1 MDSLSQVVRLEEENK
16 EMKTNIS
23 NLLNVK
29 EDSILVK
36 FNLEKRLKEQL
47 ANVDKITER
56 EKYA

>member
-16 EMKTNIS
+16 EMKSNIS

-36 FNLEKRLKEQL
+36 FNLEKRLKE
-47 ANVDKITER
+47 
-56 EKYA
+56 